1 MYPTKIFEEAIKICG
16 YTIKEI
22 KYTDKSRE
30 VRKVIGTVPI
40 SKKVTIDGQRKTA
53 IYHKKVRWDATGRVF
68 RRDLM
73 YVSGSMTYQFQQYYN
88 GKNKRKNSRTW
99 NNT

>member
-30 VRKVIGTVPI
+30 VRKVTGTVPI

-53 IYHKKVRWDATGRVF
+53 IYHKKVRWDATGHCFSQRSNV
-68 RRDLM
+68 RQRKYDLPIP
-73 YVSGSMTYQFQQYYN
+73 TILQWEKQAKEL
-88 GKNKRKNSRTW
+88 KNLE
-99 NNT
+99 